1 MYNVLDEILEKLIE
15 FVTSGKGDVEGDQEM
30 VDTSSVKEAAPP
42 KKIAPI
48 HLVVTKVLK
57 FLRIST
63 IYATN
68 IQYFNSYEVRTYD

>member
-1 MYNVLDEILEKLIE
+1 MYNVLDEVLEKLIE
-15 FVTSGKGDVEGDQEM
+15 FVKSGKVDVEGDQEM

-42 KKIAPI
+42 KLAPI

-68 IQYFNSYEVRTYD
+68 IQYFNSYEVRTYE

>member
-1 MYNVLDEILEKLIE
+1 MYNMLDEVLEKLIE
-15 FVTSGKGDVEGDQEM
+15 FVRSTKDDGEGDQEM

-42 KKIAPI
+42 KLSPI

-57 FLRIST
+57 ILRIST

-68 IQYFNSYEVRTYD
+68 IQYFNSYEVRTYK

>member
-1 MYNVLDEILEKLIE
+1 MYNVLDEVLEKLIE
-15 FVTSGKGDVEGDQEM
+15 FVTSGKVDVEGDQEM

-42 KKIAPI
+42 KLAPI

-68 IQYFNSYEVRTYD
+68 IQYFNSYEVRTYE